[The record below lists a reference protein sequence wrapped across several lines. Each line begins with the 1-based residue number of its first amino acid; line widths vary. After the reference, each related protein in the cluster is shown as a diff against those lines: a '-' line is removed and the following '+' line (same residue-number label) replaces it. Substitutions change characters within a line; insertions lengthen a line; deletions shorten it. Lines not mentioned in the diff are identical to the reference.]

1 MTPVEQK
8 TKALDEQ
15 AAIKEPF
22 LADSRRSTGP
32 SSKGRNRPKIAVH
45 D

>member
-22 LADSRRSTGP
+22 CDPITDVRARKL
-32 SSKGRNRPKIAVH
+32 
-45 D
+45 

>member
-15 AAIKEPF
+15 AAIKEP
-22 LADSRRSTGP
+22 LCDPIADVRVR
-32 SSKGRNRPKIAVH
+32 KLE
-45 D
+45 

>member
-15 AAIKEPF
+15 AAIKE
-22 LADSRRSTGP
+22 LLGTQEQ
-32 SSKGRNRPKIAVH
+32 SSYVRPRYDRV
-45 D
+45 